1 MIHFRYSDYA
11 DILSVFPIIFIGV
24 CVIIFGILGI
34 LLKITKD

>member
-11 DILSVFPIIFIGV
+11 DILAVFPIIFIAL
-24 CVIIFGILGI
+24 CAIMFSILGI